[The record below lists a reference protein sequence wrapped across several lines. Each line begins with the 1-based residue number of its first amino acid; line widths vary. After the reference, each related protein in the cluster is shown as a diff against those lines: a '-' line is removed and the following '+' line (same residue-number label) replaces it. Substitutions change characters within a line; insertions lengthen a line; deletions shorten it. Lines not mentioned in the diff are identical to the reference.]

1 MLSFQVLRR
10 LALHKEEHIFMT
22 KVFSKVSNGVLY
34 ISMCG
39 ELDESASV
47 SVRTELDA
55 VINRSNF
62 DRVVIDLSKLVFMDS
77 TGIGVLI
84 GRYKK
89 LRALGALVF
98 LANPTASVDKI
109 LRLSGIYDIMPK
121 VG

>member
-1 MLSFQVLRR
+1 
-10 LALHKEEHIFMT
+10 MT
-22 KVFSKVSNGVLY
+22 TVFSKVANRVLY

-39 ELDESASV
+39 ELDESVAV
-47 SVRTELDA
+47 SVRGDLDA
-55 VINRSNF
+55 LISRSDF

-89 LRALGALVF
+89 LRARNSLVF

-121 VG
+121 VV

>member
-1 MLSFQVLRR
+1 
-10 LALHKEEHIFMT
+10 MT